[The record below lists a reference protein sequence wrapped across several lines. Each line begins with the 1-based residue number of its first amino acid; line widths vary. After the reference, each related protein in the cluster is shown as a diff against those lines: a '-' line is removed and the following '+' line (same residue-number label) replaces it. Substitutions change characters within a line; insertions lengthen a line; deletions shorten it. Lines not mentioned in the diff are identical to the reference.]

1 MKGTTR
7 KVTSQVGG
15 FLNFF
20 RPLKTAALPLMKS
33 LLTQLAR
40 SILIP
45 LRLTA
50 AASATAAAIEKKI
63 YGSGKTALTTSD
75 RWIMI
80 SWQ

>member
-1 MKGTTR
+1 MKGTPR

-63 YGSGKTALTTSD
+63 YGSGKTALITSD

>member
-50 AASATAAAIEKKI
+50 AAPATAAAIEKKI
-63 YGSGKTALTTSD
+63 YGSGKTALITSD
-75 RWIMI
+75 R
-80 SWQ
+80 

>member
-1 MKGTTR
+1 MKGTTG

-20 RPLKTAALPLMKS
+20 RPLKTTALPLMKS

-63 YGSGKTALTTSD
+63 YGSGKTALITSD

>member
-1 MKGTTR
+1 
-7 KVTSQVGG
+7 
-15 FLNFF
+15 
-20 RPLKTAALPLMKS
+20 MKS
-33 LLTQLAR
+33 LLTQLAK

-63 YGSGKTALTTSD
+63 YGSGKTALITSN
-75 RWIMI
+75 RYIMI

>member
-50 AASATAAAIEKKI
+50 AASASATAAAIEKKI
-63 YGSGKTALTTSD
+63 YGSGKTALITSD
-75 RWIMI
+75 R
-80 SWQ
+80 

>member
-20 RPLKTAALPLMKS
+20 RPLKAAALPLMKS

-75 RWIMI
+75 R
-80 SWQ
+80 

>member
-40 SILIP
+40 NILIP

-63 YGSGKTALTTSD
+63 YGSGKTALITSD
-75 RWIMI
+75 R
-80 SWQ
+80 

>member
-1 MKGTTR
+1 MKGTSR

-63 YGSGKTALTTSD
+63 YGSGKTALITSD

>member
-50 AASATAAAIEKKI
+50 AAIEKKI
-63 YGSGKTALTTSD
+63 YGSGKTALITSD

>member
-40 SILIP
+40 SILMP

-63 YGSGKTALTTSD
+63 YGSGKTALITSD

>member
-40 SILIP
+40 NILIP

-63 YGSGKTALTTSD
+63 YGSGKTALITSD

>member
-1 MKGTTR
+1 
-7 KVTSQVGG
+7 
-15 FLNFF
+15 
-20 RPLKTAALPLMKS
+20 MKS
-33 LLTQLAR
+33 LLTQLAK

-63 YGSGKTALTTSD
+63 YGSDKTALITSN
-75 RWIMI
+75 RYIMI

>member
-1 MKGTTR
+1 MKGTTG

-40 SILIP
+40 NILIP

-63 YGSGKTALTTSD
+63 YGSGKTALITSD

>member
-63 YGSGKTALTTSD
+63 YGSGKTALITSD

>member
-50 AASATAAAIEKKI
+50 AASATVAAIEKKI
-63 YGSGKTALTTSD
+63 YGSGKTALITSD

>member
-63 YGSGKTALTTSD
+63 YGSGKTAVITSD